1 MAVTFGASAL
11 FGAVTGWA
19 YTGGSSS
26 ADAAIAT
33 AADALANVANSAL
46 ITEKTSVQATLE
58 CNDDTNTIP
67 ATIGAVVNSLVLENI
82 TLTLSNKDSAKM
94 SLSGHNHASNAH
106 TTGVTVAHGISIAK
120 AFGVADVLGGTAGT
134 DASVESATVTISCG
148 HADVEDGD
156 GYNHFAGENNGPA
169 QVVVNQVW
177 IGVPTTAFD
186 SDTWQGTATTTTN
199 VNNGAVRTVVNA
211 TKYLTLAETG
221 E

>member
-94 SLSGHNHASNAH
+94 SLSGHNLSLIH
-106 TTGVTVAHGISIAK
+106 I
-120 AFGVADVLGGTAGT
+120 
-134 DASVESATVTISCG
+134 
-148 HADVEDGD
+148 
-156 GYNHFAGENNGPA
+156 
-169 QVVVNQVW
+169 
-177 IGVPTTAFD
+177 
-186 SDTWQGTATTTTN
+186 
-199 VNNGAVRTVVNA
+199 
-211 TKYLTLAETG
+211 
-221 E
+221 